1 MAEIGLEALDRDVR
15 KPGKRTSPGLHL
27 VIIHRG
33 RAVELDSVD
42 GRQWQ
47 SGSTGGVSHRE
58 KQSVAGTGRA
68 RDMVGIVRD
77 RSSVHPD
84 GIRACKLAVICQ
96 QNSPAGL
103 SKIES
108 AAGLVVW
115 PADIRAE
122 RLERGESADNEAVL
136 DIHADYRDIV
146 IIPGKNHSPGNDDGR
161 DA

>member
-1 MAEIGLEALDRDVR
+1 MAEIRLEALDRDVR
-15 KPGKRTSPGLHL
+15 KPGKRHSPGLHL

-42 GRQWQ
+42 CRQWQ
-47 SGSTGGVSHRE
+47 SGSTDGVSHRE
-58 KQSVAGTGRA
+58 KQPVASTGRA
-68 RDMVGIVRD
+68 RDMIGIVRD

-84 GIRACKLAVICQ
+84 GILTCKIAVICQ

-122 RLERGESADNEAVL
+122 RLERGEPADNEAVL
-136 DIHADYRDIV
+136 DIHPDYSDIV
-146 IIPGKNHSPGNDDGR
+146 IILGENHSSGNDDGC
-161 DA
+161 DS

>member
-1 MAEIGLEALDRDVR
+1 MKLDR
-15 KPGKRTSPGLHL
+15 
-27 VIIHRG
+27 
-33 RAVELDSVD
+33 VD
-42 GRQWQ
+42 FRQWQ
-47 SGSTGGVSHRE
+47 SGPAGGVSHRE
-58 KQSVAGTGRA
+58 KQSVAGTGRT

-77 RSSVHPD
+77 RSPVHPD
-84 GIRACKLAVICQ
+84 GIRTCKLAVICQ

-122 RLERGESADNEAVL
+122 RLERGEPADNEAVL

-146 IIPGKNHSPGNDDGR
+146 IIPGKNHSPSNDDGR